1 METQTIEEKEIMREK
16 LESYTYEGI
25 MTIIHDKQKMY
36 DAILFEKTLQI
47 LYPTHLEGQY
57 FELQEYY
64 NRHDFILNNLNEK
77 NNNEFNFYKYEKIE
91 MIDCLDKHIKEKNK
105 IRPENVYSCIKK
117 LKLMSLKNHCFFIT
131 L

>member
-25 MTIIHDKQKMY
+25 MSIIHDKQKMY
-36 DAILFEKTLQI
+36 DAISFEKTLQI

-57 FELQEYY
+57 FEFQEYY

-77 NNNEFNFYKYEKIE
+77 NNNEFNFYKYEKNE
-91 MIDCLDKHIKEKNK
+91 MIDCLDEHIYEKNK

-117 LKLMSLKNHCFFIT
+117 LKLMSLKNHCFFIK